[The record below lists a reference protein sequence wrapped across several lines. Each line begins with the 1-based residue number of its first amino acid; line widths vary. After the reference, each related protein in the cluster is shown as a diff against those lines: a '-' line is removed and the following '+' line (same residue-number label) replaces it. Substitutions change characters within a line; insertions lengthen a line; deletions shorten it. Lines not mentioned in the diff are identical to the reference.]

1 MSFKYEDF
9 EDDDVGQ
16 WSPVASKSADT
27 DYDEDD
33 DVQTATHA
41 SAADGI
47 ADDATEESHADKIA
61 DDTDDKEQ
69 IETENSVADSLI
81 EDAATR
87 AIMTQMHMVRLAEP
101 AVRVGLRALP
111 DSKYKTLALEVF
123 NKWTELEKEN
133 SRVSPPNMLHFAY
146 MSLIMARCI
155 VLILEKIVETGLGT
169 TARMAINV
177 VANRLQAALV

>member
-16 WSPVASKSADT
+16 WSPVASKSPDT

-41 SAADGI
+41 SAADGL
-47 ADDATEESHADKIA
+47 ADDATEQADE
-61 DDTDDKEQ
+61 EQ
-69 IETENSVADSLI
+69 IATENSASESLI

-87 AIMTQMHMVRLAEP
+87 AIMTQMHMVRLTEP

-169 TARMAINV
+169 TSRMAINV